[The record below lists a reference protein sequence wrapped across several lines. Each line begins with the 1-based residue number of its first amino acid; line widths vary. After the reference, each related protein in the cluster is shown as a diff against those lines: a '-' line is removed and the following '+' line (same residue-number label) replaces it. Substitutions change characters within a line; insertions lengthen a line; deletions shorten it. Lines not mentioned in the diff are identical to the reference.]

1 MPGLSGIETRTQVRQ
16 LAPAALVIMLT
27 PYGTMQDAVETL
39 KLGAYDF
46 MIKSIDLKGIDSVI
60 TRALDVLRLRQR
72 LADRTCDPSVWELA
86 KT

>member
-1 MPGLSGIETRTQVRQ
+1 
-16 LAPAALVIMLT
+16 
-27 PYGTMQDAVETL
+27 VETL

-46 MIKSIDLKGIDSVI
+46 MIKSVDLKGIDLVI

-72 LADRTCDPSVWELA
+72 LADRMCELPVWGLA